1 MYSTV
6 YLGILTDPFVPD
18 AQISSSPVSVSGRNV
33 VGQTVVAV
41 KIMLYSEGQPKH
53 PMETKSPVLTLC
65 FDSLFNPTLPGVLC
79 KQ

>member
-1 MYSTV
+1 MSETH
-6 YLGILTDPFVPD
+6 TT
-18 AQISSSPVSVSGRNV
+18 SPVSVSGRNV

-65 FDSLFNPTLPGVLC
+65 FDSSFKSVITFVFHCTKSKKLALGSKCLF
-79 KQ
+79 